1 MKKKQFFAALT
12 AALCCMGAVSVPSN
26 AIASATEQVQSY
38 AAQANYIDTFKTTV
52 ETYMNDNNISGKV
65 YTEGFK
71 ASDQI
76 LVEVMSDSDAQ
87 LVKSFIKTEG
97 KGTFYIDFTYLGE
110 GRGIRILAAE
120 ETLMNIR
127 GNVSQFMEENNIIG
141 YTYISADNNVI
152 TVVCNSN
159 EDIEH
164 IKAYVAEK
172 CYRAERLE
180 YTLPDFEVSA
190 TDIAPTDLEEIRQI
204 LDDFIKQNGIS
215 GYTKIAPRKGEDKVW
230 LMLDSVKDENYRK
243 IELFMNLYGID
254 SDSVIIDTETTLVTE
269 AAAMDNSATTGE
281 QTSNVTQYADSID
294 SFMKQNNI
302 SGSVYTR
309 LIDDVDK
316 VIVLCENYEDQSK
329 VKDFV
334 LRNGIDENT
343 IYYDFYTEENST
355 SSQDISEDAKAIDS
369 FMQSHNIA
377 GYAKVQLID
386 GVEKIIILCEKP
398 EEQSKVKAFVTDN
411 GIDESSLYYDYITD
425 NNNETPTDTDLNE
438 YVIAIEE
445 YMNTNSITGSVD
457 IQKIDGSD
465 MVVVLCND
473 YDDYIKV
480 KGFVESKGYDE
491 NQIHF
496 SFTTAPNDLELS
508 ECVTAIDNYMKQ
520 NNIAGSV
527 DIQKID
533 GTDKV
538 VVTCDE
544 YDDHFKI
551 KEYADANRFD
561 SDSIVY
567 SFKTY
572 NHIASDDE
580 LAQWAIKDYQDKTG
594 VTAASAE
601 VKPISDD
608 KYEIVLKD
616 ADGNILDTYTI
627 NPETGI
633 GTNSSND
640 AVDLPQ
646 TGNNS
651 TRNLLT
657 AIGAVLMIVFGAA
670 SVKFSGVLNR
680 RKRNEK

>member
-87 LVKSFIKTEG
+87 LVKSFIETEG

-141 YTYISADNNVI
+141 YTYISADSNVI

-204 LDDFIKQNGIS
+204 LDDFIKLNGIS

-269 AAAMDNSATTGE
+269 AVAMDNSATTGE

-309 LIDDVDK
+309 LIDGVDK

-508 ECVTAIDNYMKQ
+508 EYVTAIDNYMKQ

>member
-309 LIDDVDK
+309 LIDGVDK